1 MPRLPRSVAGC
12 APFIGANRCRT
23 LARGHLPAR
32 WPLLVFIAIGGNLAI
47 AAPPPPYPTHY
58 GYEIIR
64 SYPHDP
70 EAFTQG
76 LAWHDGRLFESTG
89 RYGRSSLR
97 EVELATGR
105 VLRRAALDPGLFG
118 EGIAVVGDR
127 IVQLTWQ
134 DRQAFARDRDT
145 FALRVTFAYPGEG
158 WGLTWDGRRLIMS
171 DGSATLYFR
180 DPETFAELGRIEVTD
195 AGAPVTRLNE
205 LEMIGNEVWANIWGS
220 ERIAR
225 IDPAS
230 GRVTGWI
237 DLEGLTPAAAP
248 GHPIDVLNG
257 IAWDAAD
264 KRLFVTGKL
273 WPRLFAIRLVPAGR

>member
-1 MPRLPRSVAGC
+1 MPAARTAPRRQHRAPATHSRASRNRGGVARALTALCVAGC
-12 APFIGANRCRT
+12 AMAM
-23 LARGHLPAR
+23 
-32 WPLLVFIAIGGNLAI
+32 
-47 AAPPPPYPTHY
+47 AAPDTPATPRY
-58 GYEIIR
+58 GYEIVN

-76 LAWHDGRLFESTG
+76 LAWADGRLFESTG
-89 RYGRSSLR
+89 RLGHSSLR
-97 EVELATGR
+97 EIEPATGR
-105 VLRRAALDPGLFG
+105 VLRRTALAPWLFG

-127 IVQLTWQ
+127 IVQLTWHEQ
-134 DRQAFARDRDT
+134 QAFVHDRDT
-145 FALRVTFAYPGEG
+145 FALRATFTYPGEG

-180 DPETFAELGRIEVTD
+180 DPETFAEQGRITVTD

-205 LEMIGNEVWANIWGS
+205 LEMVGTEIWANVWGS
-220 ERIAR
+220 ESIAR
-225 IDPAS
+225 IDPAR

-237 DLEGLTPAAAP
+237 DLKGLTPAAAP

-257 IAWDAAD
+257 IAWDAAG

-273 WPRLFAIRLVPAGR
+273 WPRLFEIRLVPDLR